1 MKKLTLA
8 ISAIAAAFGAASAQA
23 DVSVSGSGS
32 AAYIAPAGSSA
43 DSKLNVGQ
51 FVSFSMSTTTA
62 SGMTISGGMGLSNT
76 ITTNAGQA
84 VSGGQTL
91 TFATG
96 GATITLGDV
105 TGDDTPGSVGG
116 VVGGQ
121 VGDNGGLDSNVAT
134 GFADDDGLGMA
145 FSTALG
151 SSTLSFT
158 YVANDDTDTLGAI
171 NAASSNAMMAA
182 GITVPMGAYSVSV
195 GVADSDTGESAS
207 GASVS
212 AAIGGGTLTVGY
224 SQQTLVESLDDVT
237 ATYKLNTAASAG
249 DAAPLADA
257 TTSDGDLAVDGD
269 STVMGAT
276 YVMALDADTTIS
288 LGVQNAKDAD
298 SDSTSQFD
306 ASVSRSLGGGASVF
320 LDIRSLNG
328 DAATD
333 GSAVAVGTSVSF

>member
-8 ISAIAAAFGAASAQA
+8 ISAIAAAFGAATAQA

-32 AAYIAPAGSSA
+32 AAYIAPAGSG

-51 FVSFSMSTTTA
+51 FVSFGLSTTTA
-62 SGMTISGGMGLSNT
+62 SGMTITGGMGLSNT

-96 GATITLGDV
+96 GATITVGDV
-105 TGDDTPGSVGG
+105 TGNDEPGSVGG

-121 VGDNGGLDSNVAT
+121 VGDNGGLNSNVGS
-134 GFADDDGLGMA
+134 GFVDDDGLGIA
-145 FSTALG
+145 FSTAVG
-151 SSTLSFT
+151 SSTLNLT

-171 NAASSNAMMAA
+171 NAASSNAMTAA
-182 GITVPMGAYSVSV
+182 SMSVPMGAFTISA
-195 GVADSDTGESAS
+195 GIADSDTGESAS

-212 AAIGGGTLTVGY
+212 TSVGGGTLTVGY
-224 SQQTLVESLDDVT
+224 SQQTLKESEKDT
-237 ATYKLNTAASAG
+237 AVAAAFASANATARTAGSTAA
-249 DAAPLADA
+249 
-257 TTSDGDLAVDGD
+257 TEGDLAVDGD
-269 STVMGAT
+269 STVIGAT
-276 YVMALDADTTIS
+276 YTMSLDADTSIS
-288 LGVQNAKDAD
+288 LGIQNAKDAD

-306 ASVSRSLGGGASVF
+306 ASVSRALGGGASVF
-320 LDIRSLNG
+320 LDIRSLSG
-328 DAATD
+328 DATQD

>member
-8 ISAIAAAFGAASAQA
+8 ISAIAAAFGAASAKA

-32 AAYIAPAGSSA
+32 AAYIAPAGSGA

-51 FVSFSMSTTTA
+51 FVSFGLSTTTA

-84 VSGGQTL
+84 VSGGQSL
-91 TFATG
+91 SFATG
-96 GATITLGDV
+96 GATITIGDV
-105 TGDDTPGSVGG
+105 EAADTPGSVGG

-121 VGDNGGLDSNVAT
+121 VGDNGGLNSDVAT
-134 GFADDDGLGMA
+134 GFADDDGLGVA
-145 FSTALG
+145 FSTAVG

-158 YVANDDTDTLGAI
+158 YVANDDVDTLGAI
-171 NAASSNAMMAA
+171 NAAGSNSLMSA
-182 GITVPMGAYSVSV
+182 GLTVPMGAYTVSV
-195 GVADSDTGESAS
+195 GVADSDTGESSS

-224 SQQTLVESLDDVT
+224 SQQTLKEAEKD
-237 ATYKLNTAASAG
+237 TAAVFGFASASATKRSSTTAATEG
-249 DAAPLADA
+249 DLTA
-257 TTSDGDLAVDGD
+257 DGDT
-269 STVMGAT
+269 TVMGAT

-288 LGVQNAKDAD
+288 LGMQNAKDAD

-306 ASVSRSLGGGASVF
+306 ASISRALGGGASVF

-328 DAATD
+328 DASTK

>member
-8 ISAIAAAFGAASAQA
+8 ISAIAAAFGAASAKA

-32 AAYIAPAGSSA
+32 ASYIAPAGDG

-51 FVSFSMSTTTA
+51 FVSFGLSTTTA

-76 ITTNAGQA
+76 ITTNAGQG

-96 GATITLGDV
+96 GATITVGDV
-105 TGDDTPGSVGG
+105 TANDTPGDVGG

-121 VGDNGGLDSNVAT
+121 IGDNGGLNSDVAT
-134 GFADDDGLGMA
+134 GFADDDGLGVA
-145 FSTALG
+145 FSTAVG
-151 SSTLSFT
+151 TSTLSFT
-158 YVANDDTDTLGAI
+158 YVANDDVDTLGGM
-171 NAASSNAMMAA
+171 NVTGSNALMAA
-182 GITVPMGAYSVSV
+182 GLTMPMGAMSVSV
-195 GVADSDTGESAS
+195 GVADSDSGESSS

-212 AAIGGGTLTVGY
+212 AALGAGTLTVGY
-224 SQQTLVESLDDVT
+224 SQQTLVDAAKDTT
-237 ATYKLNTAASAG
+237 AVFTFASAEATARTQATAA
-249 DAAPLADA
+249 
-257 TTSDGDLAVDGD
+257 TQGDLSADGD

-298 SDSTSQFD
+298 DDSTSQFD

-320 LDIRSLNG
+320 LDIRSLSG
-328 DAATD
+328 DATQD
-333 GSAVAVGTSVSF
+333 GSAVAVGTNVSF

>member
-8 ISAIAAAFGAASAQA
+8 ISAIAAAFGAASAKA

-51 FVSFSMSTTTA
+51 FVSFGLSTTTA

-91 TFATG
+91 SFATG
-96 GATITLGDV
+96 GATITVGDV
-105 TGDDTPGSVGG
+105 TADDTPGSVGG

-121 VGDNGGLDSNVAT
+121 VGDNGGLNTDVAT
-134 GFADDDGLGMA
+134 GFADDDGLGVA
-145 FSTALG
+145 FSTAVG

-158 YVANDDTDTLGAI
+158 YVANDDVDTLGGM
-171 NAASSNAMMAA
+171 NVTGSNALMAA
-182 GITVPMGAYSVSV
+182 GLTMPMGAYTVAV

-212 AAIGGGTLTVGY
+212 AALGGGTLTVGY
-224 SQQTLVESLDDVT
+224 SQQTLKESEKDTAAVYGFASAT
-237 ATYKLNTAASAG
+237 ATVRTSTTAATEG
-249 DAAPLADA
+249 DLTA
-257 TTSDGDLAVDGD
+257 DGDT
-269 STVMGAT
+269 TVMGAT

-288 LGVQNAKDAD
+288 LGIQNAKDAD
-298 SDSTSQFD
+298 DDSTSQFD
-306 ASVSRSLGGGASVF
+306 ASVSRALGGGASVF
-320 LDIRSLNG
+320 LDIRSLSG
-328 DAATD
+328 DAAQD
-333 GSAVAVGTSVSF
+333 GSAVAVGTNVSF

>member
-8 ISAIAAAFGAASAQA
+8 ISAIAAAFGAASAKA

-51 FVSFSMSTTTA
+51 FVSFGLSTTTA
-62 SGMTISGGMGLSNT
+62 SGMTVSGGMGLSNT
-76 ITTNAGQA
+76 ITTNAGQG
-84 VSGGQTL
+84 VSGGQSL

-96 GATITLGDV
+96 GATITIGDV
-105 TGDDTPGSVGG
+105 EAADTPGSVGG

-121 VGDNGGLDSNVAT
+121 VGDNGGLNSDVAT
-134 GFADDDGLGMA
+134 GFADDDGLGVA

-158 YVANDDTDTLGAI
+158 YVANDDVNTLGGM
-171 NAASSNAMMAA
+171 NVTGSNALMAA
-182 GITVPMGAYSVSV
+182 GLSVPMGAYTISV
-195 GVADSDTGESAS
+195 GVADSDSGESSS

-212 AAIGGGTLTVGY
+212 AALGAGTLTVGY
-224 SQQTLVESLDDVT
+224 SQQTLKEAEKDTAAVYTFASAT
-237 ATYKLNTAASAG
+237 ATARSEATAA
-249 DAAPLADA
+249 
-257 TTSDGDLAVDGD
+257 TEGDLSADGD

-288 LGVQNAKDAD
+288 LGIQNAKDAD
-298 SDSTSQFD
+298 DDSTSQFD
-306 ASVSRSLGGGASVF
+306 ASVSRALGGGASVF
-320 LDIRSLNG
+320 LDIRSLSG
-328 DAATD
+328 DATQD
-333 GSAVAVGTSVSF
+333 GSAVAVGTNVSF

>member
-32 AAYIAPAGSSA
+32 AAYIAPAGTGT

-91 TFATG
+91 SFATG
-96 GATITLGDV
+96 GATITVGDV
-105 TGDDTPGSVGG
+105 TGNDTPGSVGG

-121 VGDNGGLDSNVAT
+121 VGDNGGLNSDVAT
-134 GFADDDGLGMA
+134 GFRDDDGLGVA
-145 FSTALG
+145 ISTAVG
-151 SSTLSFT
+151 SSTLNLT
-158 YVANDDTDTLGAI
+158 YVANDDVDTLGAMSG
-171 NAASSNAMMAA
+171 SSTTMTAVGLTM
-182 GITVPMGAYSVSV
+182 PMGAYTVSA
-195 GVADSDTGESAS
+195 GIANSDTNESAS

-212 AAIGGGTLTVGY
+212 AALGGGTLTVGY
-224 SQQTLVESLDDVT
+224 SQQTLKEAQKDTAAVFTFASAT
-237 ATYKLNTAASAG
+237 ATARTEATAATEG
-249 DAAPLADA
+249 DLTA
-257 TTSDGDLAVDGD
+257 DGDT
-269 STVMGAT
+269 TVLGAT

-288 LGVQNAKDAD
+288 LGIQNAKDAD

-306 ASVSRSLGGGASVF
+306 ASVSRALGGGASVF

-328 DAATD
+328 DATTK
-333 GSAVAVGTSVSF
+333 GSAVAFGTSVSF

>member
-8 ISAIAAAFGAASAQA
+8 ISAIAAAFGAASAKA

-51 FVSFSMSTTTA
+51 FVSFGLSTTTA

-76 ITTNAGQA
+76 ITTDAGQG

-96 GATITLGDV
+96 GATITVGDV
-105 TGDDTPGSVGG
+105 EAADTPGSVGG

-121 VGDNGGLDSNVAT
+121 VGDNGGLNSDVAT
-134 GFADDDGLGMA
+134 GFADDDGLGVA

-158 YVANDDTDTLGAI
+158 YVANDDVNTLGGM
-171 NAASSNAMMAA
+171 NVTGSNALMAA
-182 GITVPMGAYSVSV
+182 GLSVPMGAYTISV
-195 GVADSDTGESAS
+195 GVADSDSGESSS

-212 AAIGGGTLTVGY
+212 AALGAGTLTVGY
-224 SQQTLVESLDDVT
+224 SQQTLKEAEKDTAAVYTFASAT
-237 ATYKLNTAASAG
+237 ATARSEATAA
-249 DAAPLADA
+249 
-257 TTSDGDLAVDGD
+257 TEGDLSADGD

-288 LGVQNAKDAD
+288 LGIQNAKDAD
-298 SDSTSQFD
+298 DDSTSQFD
-306 ASVSRSLGGGASVF
+306 ASVSRALGGGASVF
-320 LDIRSLNG
+320 LDIRSLSG
-328 DAATD
+328 DAAQD
-333 GSAVAVGTSVSF
+333 GSAVAVGTNVSF

>member
-8 ISAIAAAFGAASAQA
+8 ISAIAAAFGAASAKA

-51 FVSFSMSTTTA
+51 FVSFGLSTTTA

-76 ITTNAGQA
+76 ITTNAGQG

-91 TFATG
+91 SFATG
-96 GATITLGDV
+96 GATITVGDV
-105 TGDDTPGSVGG
+105 TANDTPGDVGG

-121 VGDNGGLDSNVAT
+121 VGDNGGLNTDVAT
-134 GFADDDGLGMA
+134 GFADDDGLGVA
-145 FSTALG
+145 FSTAVG

-171 NAASSNAMMAA
+171 NAASSNALMAA
-182 GITVPMGAYSVSV
+182 GLTVPMGAYTISV
-195 GVADSDTGESAS
+195 GVADSDSGESSS

-212 AAIGGGTLTVGY
+212 AALGGGTLTVGY
-224 SQQTLVESLDDVT
+224 SQQTLKESEKDTAAVFGFASAT
-237 ATYKLNTAASAG
+237 ATVRSSTTAA
-249 DAAPLADA
+249 
-257 TTSDGDLAVDGD
+257 TEGDLTADGD

-288 LGVQNAKDAD
+288 LGIQNAKDAD

-306 ASVSRSLGGGASVF
+306 ASVSRALGGGASVF
-320 LDIRSLNG
+320 LDIRSLSG
-328 DAATD
+328 DATQD
-333 GSAVAVGTSVSF
+333 GSAVAVGTNVSF